1 MTSSKSQWYPHVF
14 IDTPVLGG
22 GVLQLQQVR
31 GGCMWITSCV
41 RAGQREVTR
50 SNVKCMYCNK
60 HVQLK
65 RALVIL
71 LDFLGLPHNASALLK
86 VSHPPHHVFS
96 VPVWPTRRD
105 LQQASHAQAVF
116 LFLPACSIPLIGLS
130 PCCWRAGSSA
140 AYRPVCFFSPH
151 HSIYWVYNWTAP
163 THSVKLTTSLLCILF
178 PEVYWQMK

>member
-71 LDFLGLPHNASALLK
+71 LDFLGLPHNAECLVESLT
-86 VSHPPHHVFS
+86 PPPTTFS
-96 VPVWPTRRD
+96 LFLFD
-105 LQQASHAQAVF
+105 QQEEIFNKRVMHRLF